1 MPTTG
6 HLIPMAQRINYGLA
20 GLEPRKVF
28 REIHTIDVAPTL
40 AAVVGTK
47 PPSGTR
53 GKVLVE
59 VLEDR

>member
-1 MPTTG
+1 
-6 HLIPMAQRINYGLA
+6 MAQRINYGLA